1 MDFVSRFLR
10 IFHTTFSNM
19 RPSFHNKPSAFTRF
33 SPNRTVSKS
42 KVTCFSWLYIS
53 LLLHNRLCIVCNICE
68 DLQRNFDEGC
78 SGLASVLFLRHFVS
92 PELLVSRK
100 CEICWKQVI
109 WRLQKA
115 ENFWDVCRKNTF
127 VSHRVN
133 FIMLLSFENFLVFNP
148 RVPGWK

>member
-33 SPNRTVSKS
+33 FPNRTVSKS

-68 DLQRNFDEGC
+68 DLQRNFDGGC
-78 SGLASVLFLRHFVS
+78 SGLTSVLLTPFCVTRTSRFKEMWDLLKTSNLTITKSWEFLG
-92 PELLVSRK
+92 
-100 CEICWKQVI
+100 C
-109 WRLQKA
+109 
-115 ENFWDVCRKNTF
+115 
-127 VSHRVN
+127 
-133 FIMLLSFENFLVFNP
+133 LSKEYFCFS
-148 RVPGWK
+148 